1 LEGKNSMHLY
11 NTTRNYHSYKIREL
25 VGMVKMIE
33 ETSLEDEMSTVL
45 KHLRLSAVIF
55 VYEEICCIDDFAA
68 AFNELKEKRLVTTD
82 EKEMLLRFFTNV
94 GISRDDTNRMGLH

>member
-1 LEGKNSMHLY
+1 
-11 NTTRNYHSYKIREL
+11 
-25 VGMVKMIE
+25 MVKMIE
-33 ETSLEDEMSTVL
+33 ETSLEEGMMTVL
-45 KHLRLSAVIF
+45 RHLRLSAVIF